1 MNTMVTKRKAI
12 KIRDSEHTRREL
24 LSAVGKI
31 LSEHG
36 FRGLKTKNITSLI
49 GKDKN
54 IIRYHFKSLKE
65 LEKTYINEKD
75 YWPPFFKR
83 FNLDLSSDRNKV
95 EQMIT
100 ELMQENFRYFF
111 SNKEMQQII
120 LWQISEANPLLR
132 CISENREIE
141 GAKLLQLTDPY
152 FKGTDINFRTIL
164 ALLLGGLYYVTL
176 HARYNKSTVSGIDV
190 NKAKD
195 RSEVIKTIGHIL
207 GWAWQA
213 AEEKAVTK
221 N

>member
-1 MNTMVTKRKAI
+1 MVTKRKAI
-12 KIRDSEHTRREL
+12 KMRDGEQTQRDL
-24 LSAVGKI
+24 LEAVGKI

-36 FRGLKTKNITSLI
+36 FRGLNTKNITDQI

-65 LEKTYINEKD
+65 LEKAYINEKD

-83 FNLDLSSDRNKV
+83 FNLGLSPDREKV
-95 EQMIT
+95 EAMFT

-111 SNKEMQQII
+111 NNKEMQQII

-132 CISENREIE
+132 RISENRETE
-141 GAKLLQLTDPY
+141 GAKLLQLTDP
-152 FKGTDINFRTIL
+152 FFEGSNISFRALL
-164 ALLLGGLYYVTL
+164 ALLLGGIYYVTL

-190 NKAKD
+190 NNAEDHK
-195 RSEVIKTIGHIL
+195 EVIKTIGQVL

-213 AEEKAVTK
+213 AGEKTVTK

>member
-1 MNTMVTKRKAI
+1 MVTKRKTI
-12 KIRDSEHTRREL
+12 KVRDAEQTQRDL
-24 LSAVGKI
+24 LEAVGKI
-31 LSEHG
+31 LAEHG
-36 FRGLKTKNITSLI
+36 FRGLNTKNITDLI

-65 LEKTYINEKD
+65 LEKAYINEKD

-83 FNLDLSSDRNKV
+83 FNLGLSPEREKV
-95 EQMIT
+95 EMMFT

-111 SNKEMQQII
+111 GNMEMQQII

-132 CISENREIE
+132 CISENRETE

-152 FKGTDINFRTIL
+152 FQGTGINFRAIL

-190 NKAKD
+190 NQAED
-195 RSEVIKTIGHIL
+195 REEVIKRLATF
-207 GWAWQA
+207 
-213 AEEKAVTK
+213 
-221 N
+221 

>member
-1 MNTMVTKRKAI
+1 MVTKRKVI
-12 KIRDSEHTRREL
+12 KIRDGEQTQRDL
-24 LSAVGKI
+24 LEAVGKI
-31 LSEHG
+31 LAEHG
-36 FRGLKTKNITSLI
+36 YRELNTKNITALI

-65 LEKTYINEKD
+65 LEKAYINEKD

-83 FNLDLSSDRNKV
+83 FNLGLSPDREKV
-95 EQMIT
+95 GAMFT

-132 CISENREIE
+132 CISENRETE

-152 FKGTDINFRTIL
+152 FKDTDINFRAIL

-190 NKAKD
+190 NKVEDYK
-195 RSEVIKTIGHIL
+195 EVIKTIGHIL

-213 AEEKAVTK
+213 AEQEQTK